1 MKSQATAGRAG
12 HTTETTTT
20 QSSQSADG
28 SARSTVT
35 KTERLIQSSK
45 GRSGRAGALLAWLCR
60 RVGHLGSCAEN
71 FPGALLPRLTAV
83 SLSATLSTCP
93 GSGLSLPSTRIPSI
107 SIISPACGVHGALQS
122 PGQGPAQRPRHLLL
136 LSLCREVTLWVHGV
150 SCTLERAEPW
160 FRARFCC
167 LPSVSLLLQE
177 DAGVSWLSQ
186 SLPGA

>member
-60 RVGHLGSCAEN
+60 RVGHLGSCAES

-83 SLSATLSTCP
+83 SLSATLSTCL

-107 SIISPACGVHGALQS
+107 SIISPVCGVHGALQS
-122 PGQGPAQRPRHLLL
+122 PGQGPAQRSRHLLL
-136 LSLCREVTLWVHGV
+136 LSLCREVTMWVHGV

-177 DAGVSWLSQ
+177 DA
-186 SLPGA
+186 